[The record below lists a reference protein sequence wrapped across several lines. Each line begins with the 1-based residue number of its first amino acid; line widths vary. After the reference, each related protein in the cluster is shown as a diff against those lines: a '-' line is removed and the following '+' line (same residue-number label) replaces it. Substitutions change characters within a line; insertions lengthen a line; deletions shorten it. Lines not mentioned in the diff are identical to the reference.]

1 MTNPFTTSRLMR
13 LLTLL
18 LAAALSFSAQA
29 ELYAGQQWLNHVKQD
44 LAPFWYKAAAKVE
57 DGAFPSFLCNDAS
70 APTFEQLTI
79 APRDPLP

>member
-1 MTNPFTTSRLMR
+1 MTNLFTTTRLIR
-13 LLTLL
+13 LSTLL
-18 LAAALSFSAQA
+18 LAATLSFSAQA

-44 LAPFWYKAAAKVE
+44 LAPFWYKAAANVE

-79 APRDPLP
+79 ST